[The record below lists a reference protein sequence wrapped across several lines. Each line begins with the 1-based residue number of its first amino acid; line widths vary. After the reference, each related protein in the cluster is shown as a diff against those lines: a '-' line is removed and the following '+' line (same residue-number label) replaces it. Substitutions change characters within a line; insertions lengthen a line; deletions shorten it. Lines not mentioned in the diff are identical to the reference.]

1 MIFTVRPAEYIY
13 RIKNWKLMHV
23 NRYKFWFYVTNR
35 KFIPFSIKVKLPK
48 PRSYFNPTL
57 RSFSFFPTKF
67 SHKPTR
73 SKLNF
78 KLLFTSARCYF
89 SIRNSRGATWAS
101 TPKISISIG
110 NTNQK
115 LKSVRL
121 SHCDKQKV
129 QIFPAF
135 KKTLKTAPINLFI
148 RKTDTSPNTTQ
159 NKIRKFC
166 ATSYR
171 LET

>member
-1 MIFTVRPAEYIY
+1 MLQIE
-13 RIKNWKLMHV
+13 
-23 NRYKFWFYVTNR
+23 
-35 KFIPFSIKVKLPK
+35 KFIPFFDKSQNQQNLDRISTQRV
-48 PRSYFNPTL
+48 
-57 RSFSFFPTKF
+57 FFP
-67 SHKPTR
+67 R
-73 SKLNF
+73 NF
-78 KLLFTSARCYF
+78 PVPINQPAQNWTLKRFLFTSARCYF

-121 SHCDKQKV
+121 SHCNKQKV

-159 NKIRKFC
+159 NKNKKILCNKLPAWNLEGNWKKLKRKLKILKKFPKNHG
-166 ATSYR
+166 
-171 LET
+171 LNL

>member
-1 MIFTVRPAEYIY
+1 MKR
-13 RIKNWKLMHV
+13 
-23 NRYKFWFYVTNR
+23 WFYVTNR
-35 KFIPFSIKVKLPK
+35 KIHTLFRHKSKPTK
-48 PRSYFNPTL
+48 PRSYFISTQ
-57 RSFSFFPTKF
+57 RVFFPRIFPVPINQPAQNWTLKRF
-67 SHKPTR
+67 
-73 SKLNF
+73 
-78 KLLFTSARCYF
+78 LFTSARCYF

-166 ATSYR
+166 ATSY
-171 LET
+171 LEGNWKKLKRKL